1 MPHYLIQVAYKENA
15 AKALVARPQERS
27 EIVKKMMSAL
37 GGKLH
42 SYFLSFGDYDVVAI
56 VELPGNE
63 EAVAMGLAS
72 VAGGA
77 LSRYH
82 TTVLLTPEEATR
94 AMKKAKKVPYTAPRA
109 K

>member
-1 MPHYLIQVAYKENA
+1 MPYYLVQASYKDTA

-27 EIVKKMMSAL
+27 AVVKKMITSL

-42 SYFLSFGDYDVVAI
+42 SYFLAFGEYDVVAI

-63 EAVAMGLAS
+63 AAVAMGLAS
-72 VAGGA
+72 VSGGA
-77 LSRYH
+77 LSKYN
-82 TTVLLTPEEATR
+82 TTVLLSPDEATA
-94 AMKKAKKVPYTAPRA
+94 AMKRAKKVPYAAP

>member
-1 MPHYLIQVAYKENA
+1 MPYYLIQASYKETA
-15 AKALVARPQERS
+15 AKALAARPQERS
-27 EIVKKMMSAL
+27 GAVKKMLESL

-63 EAVAMGLAS
+63 AAVAMGLAS

-77 LSRYH
+77 LSKYH
-82 TTVLLTPEEATR
+82 TTVLLSPAEATG
-94 AMKKAKKVPYTAPRA
+94 AMKKAKKVAYTPP

>member
-1 MPHYLIQVAYKENA
+1 MPYYLIQASYKDTA

-27 EIVKKMMSAL
+27 AVVKKMIAAL

-42 SYFLSFGDYDVVAI
+42 SYFLAFGDYDVVAI

-63 EAVAMGLAS
+63 AAVAMGLAS
-72 VAGGA
+72 VSGGA
-77 LSRYH
+77 LSKYN
-82 TTVLLTPEEATR
+82 TTVLLAPEEATA
-94 AMKKAKKVPYTAPRA
+94 AMKRAKKVPYAAP

>member
-1 MPHYLIQVAYKENA
+1 MPYYLIQASYKESA
-15 AKALVARPQERS
+15 ARALVARPQERS
-27 EIVKKMMSAL
+27 AAVKKMVSKL

-42 SYFLSFGDYDVVAI
+42 SYFLAFGDYDVVAI

-63 EAVAMGLAS
+63 SAVAMGLAS

-77 LSRYH
+77 LSKYH
-82 TTVLLTPEEATR
+82 TTVLLSPEEATG
-94 AMKKAKKVPYTAPRA
+94 AMKAAKKVPYTPP

>member
-1 MPHYLIQVAYKENA
+1 MPFYMTQWTYKDRQIE
-15 AKALVARPQERS
+15 ALVDNPHDRYDV
-27 EIVKKMMSAL
+27 VKKLFADF

-42 SYFLSFGDYDVVAI
+42 HFFMAFGEYDVVAI

-63 EAVAMGLAS
+63 AAVAMGLAS

-77 LSRYH
+77 LSKYN
-82 TTVLLTPEEATR
+82 TTVLLSPEEASG
-94 AMKKAKKVPYTAPRA
+94 AMKKAKKVPYTAP

>member
-1 MPHYLIQVAYKENA
+1 MPYYLIQASYKESA
-15 AKALVARPQERS
+15 AKALVAKPQERS
-27 EIVKKMMSAL
+27 AVVKKMLGSL

-63 EAVAMGLAS
+63 AAVAMGLAT

-77 LSRYH
+77 LSKYH
-82 TTVLLTPEEATR
+82 TTVLLSPDEATN
-94 AMKKAKKVPYTAPRA
+94 AMKKGKKVAYTPPKSR
-109 K
+109 

>member
-1 MPHYLIQVAYKENA
+1 MPYYLIQASYKESA
-15 AKALVARPQERS
+15 AKALMARPQERS
-27 EIVKKMMSAL
+27 GVVKKMVASL

-42 SYFLSFGDYDVVAI
+42 SYFMAFGEYDVVAI

-63 EAVAMGLAS
+63 AAVAMGLAS

-77 LSRYH
+77 LSKYN
-82 TTVLLTPEEATR
+82 TTVLLAPDEASG
-94 AMKKAKKVPYTAPRA
+94 AMKKAKKVPYAAP

>member
-1 MPHYLIQVAYKENA
+1 MPYYLIQASYKESA
-15 AKALVARPQERS
+15 AKALAARPQERS
-27 EIVKKMMSAL
+27 GVVKKMLESL

-42 SYFLSFGDYDVVAI
+42 SYFVSFGDYDVVAI

-63 EAVAMGLAS
+63 AAVAMGLAS

-82 TTVLLTPEEATR
+82 TTVLLSPAEATA
-94 AMKKAKKVPYTAPRA
+94 AMKKTKKVAYTPP